1 MSRHFRIRI
10 QSSCLTAPFFPGLQ
24 GSRAF
29 IAREHSHLAT
39 ASAAA
44 ASQSRALRTHGHRP
58 RAATAGQEM
67 EQGAKPA
74 LGWAARDATGV
85 LSPYS
90 FSRRCVTCICA
101 SAPFCPPCVTFIII
115 ILKPVFAPLSTLLL
129 CSHVSVVL
137 LRTEVRVGIFLEMR
151 WFLCPYFFFQM

>member
-44 ASQSRALRTHGHRP
+44 ASQSTSSDGRARDGARCQAGARVGGEGRHRRALPVQLFKKVCDVHLCV
-58 RAATAGQEM
+58 
-67 EQGAKPA
+67 GAF
-74 LGWAARDATGV
+74 
-85 LSPYS
+85 LSSLCNFYYYYFETRICTVEHS
-90 FSRRCVTCICA
+90 ASLFSCLCG
-101 SAPFCPPCVTFIII
+101 PP
-115 ILKPVFAPLSTLLL
+115 
-129 CSHVSVVL
+129 
-137 LRTEVRVGIFLEMR
+137 EN
-151 WFLCPYFFFQM
+151 